1 MKSIIAIILLGVA
14 LLFTS
19 CKTASRGVGAV
30 GSGIRTVG
38 GAAGNVA
45 GGAYN
50 AGRNMGR
57 GAAGSVMGSSSY
69 YSNK

>member
-30 GSGIRTVG
+30 GSGVRGVT
-38 GAAGNVA
+38 GAAGNVV

-50 AGRNMGR
+50 AGR